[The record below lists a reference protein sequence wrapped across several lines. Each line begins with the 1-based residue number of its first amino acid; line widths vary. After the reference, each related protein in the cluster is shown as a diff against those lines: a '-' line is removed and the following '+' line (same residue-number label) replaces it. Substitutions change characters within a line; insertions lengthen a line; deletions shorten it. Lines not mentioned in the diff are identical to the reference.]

1 MDPIFGTPQRPA
13 APVTR
18 IDASGRPLSLELRAP
33 ERNTVLFTGGPGM
46 GKSFELDK
54 VQDFARANGWPC
66 LKVEAS
72 PREPLESRFVRA
84 ANRSLGGLRKQYGFL
99 ALRKLK
105 KTIKNLTQRSR
116 NQQNGAEVR
125 VGVAPVQLVAKRQW
139 DAPGGTGLGSTLN
152 ELATELGD
160 LAAKKRRPVVLLVD
174 NLDVASDRDLAALT
188 ELSTHLERAGRPVYL
203 VGAGSEMA
211 MTRLMAASGGHSGVA
226 TAAAS
231 RYDVRVC
238 GPLSGDELRPTLTE
252 PLRQAGIAYGG
263 EAIDQLLHASGG
275 HPGRLRDLSE
285 KAVGLIRDPQTGLTA
300 DVAKAAITQVNADSR
315 VVYQAE
321 WNSCSDA
328 EKELLAKTAAR
339 GARGLSMPAETQAAG
354 PGNWPAVDTA
364 RQMLVARG
372 LVRENSTGDRIT
384 VADPGMRDWVEMR
397 LGKTA
402 ATAGVALPGS
412 ATPSIAPEQRA
423 GRHAEGPNTRSR
435 QVGGTTFT
443 VNR

>member
-13 APVTR
+13 SPVTR
-18 IDASGRPLSLELRAP
+18 IDAAGRPISLDLRAP

-46 GKSFELDK
+46 GKSFELEK
-54 VQDFARANGWPC
+54 VEQLARAQGWPC
-66 LKVEAS
+66 LRVEAS

-84 ANRSLGGLRKQYGFL
+84 ATRGIGGLRKQYGFL

-125 VGVAPVQLVAKRQW
+125 VGVPPVQLIAKRQW
-139 DAPGGTGLGSTLN
+139 DAPGGTGLGSTLD

-160 LAAKKRRPVVLLVD
+160 LAAKKGQPVVLMVD
-174 NLDVASDRDLAALT
+174 NLDVASERDLAALT
-188 ELSTHLERAGRPVYL
+188 ELSTHLERGGRPVYL
-203 VGAGSEMA
+203 VAAGSEMA

-226 TAAAS
+226 TAVTS
-231 RYDVRVC
+231 RYDVREC

-252 PLRQAGIAYGG
+252 PLRQAGIAHSP
-263 EAIDQLLHASGG
+263 EAVDQLLHASGG

-285 KAVGLIRDPQTGLTA
+285 KAVDLIGNQPDGLTP
-300 DVAKAAITQVNADSR
+300 DVAKAAIAQVNADSR

-354 PGNWPAVDTA
+354 PGSWPAVDTA
-364 RQMLVARG
+364 RQMLLARG
-372 LVRENSTGDRIT
+372 LVRENPTGDRIT
-384 VADPGMRDWVEMR
+384 LADPGLRDWVEIR
-397 LGKTA
+397 VGQSA

-412 ATPSIAPEQRA
+412 ATPSITAETG
-423 GRHAEGPNTRSR
+423 GRHAEGASTYTR
-435 QVGGTTFT
+435 QVGQTTFT